1 MHLRKGPRGP
11 FLGCSGYPKCRSSK
25 PLTDELKEKFKDQL
39 PAAPEKKKLPEVTIT
54 ETCPECGSP
63 MKLRQ
68 GRKGWFLGC
77 SKYPKC
83 RGVREASAE
92 LLEQL
97 AESGAAS

>member
-1 MHLRKGPRGP
+1 
-11 FLGCSGYPKCRSSK
+11 
-25 PLTDELKEKFKDQL
+25 
-39 PAAPEKKKLPEVTIT
+39 
-54 ETCPECGSP
+54 

-83 RGVREASAE
+83 RGVREASPE

-97 AESGAAS
+97 AETGAPS